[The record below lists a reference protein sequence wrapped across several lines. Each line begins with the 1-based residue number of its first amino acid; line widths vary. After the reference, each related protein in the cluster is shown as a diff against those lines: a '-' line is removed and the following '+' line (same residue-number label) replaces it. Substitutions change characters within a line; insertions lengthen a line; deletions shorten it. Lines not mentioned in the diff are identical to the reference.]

1 MELNNGAGSLP
12 ALLDECGCS
21 HICCRRHNTFLDVA
35 RVACRYCPRS
45 LSEGARGARW
55 KKVYQLQGVAEW
67 RATHLAKQK
76 ATELQAKWARF
87 AIDLHRANQRDIA
100 LQARRYRALLA
111 KRCRE
116 RPGRKQ
122 RRQERKALDR
132 SRLGFAAEV
141 STHDGGARF
150 GPAGS
155 PSHDGSARLESAG
168 ASSHDESAGLESAGG
183 SNHGESRLPLQ
194 SIIDNLVLADAVLR
208 LAQDREKRK
217 EEKRNFCK
225 RLAQMEKREKSL
237 VKEEVFEDWREL
249 TELEQLKRNIDHF
262 FGARLLQN
270 AMDAWGYC
278 AWAHSDDDAGTDI
291 LNDGTRARE
300 ELYR

>member
-1 MELNNGAGSLP
+1 MRRLHVLIRLRAINWSGNPKFINYVFLWGQASSPTRGDMELNNGAGSLL
-12 ALLDECGCS
+12 ALLDERGCS
-21 HICCRRHNTFLDVA
+21 HICCRRHNTLLDFA

-87 AIDLHRANQRDIA
+87 AIDLHRANHQARWANQRDIA

-116 RPGRKQ
+116 RLGRKQ

-150 GPAGS
+150 GPAGY
-155 PSHDGSARLESAG
+155 PSHDGSA
-168 ASSHDESAGLESAGG
+168 
-183 SNHGESRLPLQ
+183 
-194 SIIDNLVLADAVLR
+194 
-208 LAQDREKRK
+208 
-217 EEKRNFCK
+217 
-225 RLAQMEKREKSL
+225 
-237 VKEEVFEDWREL
+237 
-249 TELEQLKRNIDHF
+249 
-262 FGARLLQN
+262 
-270 AMDAWGYC
+270 
-278 AWAHSDDDAGTDI
+278 
-291 LNDGTRARE
+291 
-300 ELYR
+300 